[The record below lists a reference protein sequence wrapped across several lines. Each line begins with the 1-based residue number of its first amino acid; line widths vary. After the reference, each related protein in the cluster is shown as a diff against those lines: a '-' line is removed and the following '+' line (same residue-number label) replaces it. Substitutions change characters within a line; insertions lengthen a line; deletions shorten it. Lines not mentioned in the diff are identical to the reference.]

1 MQFCVLTVYL
11 VFNIYIFHHL
21 WCESISDIM
30 LSQSYVKKCILIPK
44 ADIH

>member
-11 VFNIYIFHHL
+11 VFNIYVF
-21 WCESISDIM
+21 SDIM

-44 ADIH
+44 ADIL